1 MDFESDIPDFFR
13 WLGGDLSH
21 PGALQT
27 LFMALVLLVVGGWV
41 FGFLVS
47 AIRRGPV
54 EGFYA
59 VWRTIF
65 SGVSDLAQTSIR
77 RTMAMATL
85 AVQEAVRRK
94 VLVAF
99 AVFVVIMLF
108 AGWFLDVKSDNP
120 AKLYLSFVLTAS
132 NYLVLLLA
140 LFLSAFSI
148 PTDMKNKTIYTIVT
162 KPVRATEIVFGRII
176 GFSLIGTAILGSM
189 CLVSYL
195 FVVRG
200 LSHQH
205 RVETSET
212 SKAADGST
220 LVTGET
226 TLDGHH
232 RHTFELRADGEGETN
247 VVMGHRHMLHRA
259 GDDPNAPIEIGP
271 PVEMLQA
278 RNPIYGQLR
287 FLDRTGRPSE
297 TGGISVGH
305 EWAYRS
311 YIEGGSE
318 ATAIWTFENLVGER
332 FPEGFDIEL
341 NIRAFRTHKGNIERG
356 VRGRMFLKNPN
367 PSATFRRSEY
377 IPFVSKEFRIDR
389 HPMPRRIKAEDSSG
403 NMEEV
408 DIFEALTD
416 NGKLEIHIQ
425 CTDPGQYLGMAR
437 PDLYILDQEGSFS
450 ANFVKGFIGIW
461 LQMVLVTTFGV
472 MFSTFLSGPVALM
485 ATLSSIVVGFF
496 GEFIQRVTLS
506 TITPDSLKAAQG
518 GGPIEALI
526 RLVVQANLQTELEIG
541 YWPNLI
547 VKRVDFVFMQAMS
560 LITVI
565 LPNYEDFSTADYVAY
580 GFNIA
585 PGVMSIM
592 MLRTLAY
599 FAVVSLIAFFFL
611 KTREVASI

>member
-1 MDFESDIPDFFR
+1 MDFEYQIPDFFE
-13 WLGGDLSH
+13 WVGD
-21 PGALQT
+21 ALQT
-27 LFMALVLLVVGGWV
+27 LILAVALLCAGGWL
-41 FGFLVS
+41 FGFLVAS
-47 AIRRGPV
+47 VRRGPV

-65 SGVSDLAQTSIR
+65 SGVGDLAQTSVR
-77 RTMAMATL
+77 RTFAMVLL
-85 AVQEAVRRK
+85 AIQEAVRRK

-99 AVFVVIMLF
+99 AVFVLIILF

-162 KPVRATEIVFGRII
+162 KPVRATEIVLGRVI
-176 GFSLIGTAILGSM
+176 GFSLIGTVILGLM
-189 CLVSYL
+189 CVISYF
-195 FVVRG
+195 FVDRG
-200 LSHQH
+200 LAHEH
-205 RVETSET
+205 RVENSET

-220 LVTGET
+220 LITGET
-226 TLDGHH
+226 TLDSHH
-232 RHTFELRADGEGETN
+232 RHTFELNADGEGETN
-247 VVMGHRHMLHRA
+247 VIMGHKHLVRRA
-259 GDDPNAPIEIGP
+259 EGDPNGAMEVGP
-271 PVEMLQA
+271 PVGMLQA
-278 RNPIYGQLR
+278 RNPVYGRLG
-287 FLDRTGRPSE
+287 FLDRAGKPSATG
-297 TGGISVGH
+297 INVGH

-311 YIEGGSE
+311 YVEGGSE
-318 ATAIWTFENLVGER
+318 ATAIWTFDGLSAER
-332 FPEGFDIEL
+332 FPEGFDIEM

-356 VRGRMFLKNPN
+356 VRGRMFLRNPN
-367 PSATFRRSEY
+367 PSAPFRRSEY
-377 IPFVSKEFRIDR
+377 ISFESKEFRIDR
-389 HPMPRRIKAEDSSG
+389 QEIPRKLKAEDSAG
-403 NMEEV
+403 NLEEV

-416 NGKLEIHIQ
+416 KGQLEIHVQ

-437 PDLYILDQEGSFS
+437 PDLYILDAEGNFP

-496 GEFIQRVTLS
+496 GEFIHRVTIS
-506 TITPDSLKAAQG
+506 TIVPDSLDAAQG

-526 RLVVQANLQTELEIG
+526 RLGVQANLQSDLEIG
-541 YWPNLI
+541 YWPTL
-547 VKRVDFVFMQAMS
+547 VVRRADFVFMQAMK
-560 LITVI
+560 LFTVV
-565 LPNYEDFSTADYVAY
+565 LPNYREFSTADYVAY

-599 FAVVSLIAFFFL
+599 FLIVSLIAFFFL
-611 KTREVASI
+611 KTREVAST